1 MSECKTYQTEIEDP
15 TLGLSERTRAHV
27 ESCGAC
33 GEALR
38 AGDSLGRILR
48 GLEQVEAPADFEFR
62 LRARIATRRGGRGRF
77 HLSRLVPLN
86 GYATTAAA
94 TAFCVLALSAWLYL
108 LPGNMLAPPE
118 ARNVVAPAKDAN
130 SSNQNSSEPASVPS
144 SKLDHAVV
152 DLATLTPPSRRTNS
166 VKSRGVASKLVKE
179 ATRVDEGRKTLA
191 SNSLAV
197 SSAQI
202 ISTGTLRIPLGA
214 SAEPLRVVLRDE
226 QGNAYVVPMRTVS
239 FGSQELLTRDVAGA
253 RSSAKNEEGVW

>member
-1 MSECKTYQTEIEDP
+1 MSECKTYRTEIEDHS
-15 TLGLSERTRAHV
+15 LGLSERTRAHV

-48 GLEQVEAPADFEFR
+48 GLERVEAPADFEFR

-86 GYATTAAA
+86 GYATAAA
-94 TAFCVLALSAWLYL
+94 AFCVLALSAWLYL
-108 LPGNMLAPPE
+108 LPGNRLAPPE
-118 ARNVVAPAKDAN
+118 ARKVVAPFKDAN

-144 SKLDHAVV
+144 SKPGHAVV

-166 VKSRGVASKLVKE
+166 VGSRGVASKLVKE
-179 ATRVDEGRKTLA
+179 ATRVEEGRKTLA

-239 FGSQELLTRDVAGA
+239 FGSQELLPRDVAGA